1 MADSLVA
8 VALASAGAFVLLTF
22 LGVALFR
29 RRDPTGKAVAG
40 YAVARQALGDTAARA
55 TSPGATRA
63 KQA

>member
-8 VALASAGAFVLLTF
+8 VALASAGAFVLLTV
-22 LGVALFR
+22 LGLALFR
-29 RRDPTGKAVAG
+29 RRDPTGKAIAG